1 MKYEVLN
8 ALGEQDPRQKF
19 GGFKLVG
26 ILNSFQLPDEE
37 KDFSAFSLDFCNGLS
52 FQFELWD
59 SLQV

>member
-8 ALGEQDPRQKF
+8 ALGEQNPRQKF

-37 KDFSAFSLDFCNGLS
+37 KDFSAFSLDFCNALS
-52 FQFELWD
+52 
-59 SLQV
+59 